1 MTDSLGAEDEKE
13 RLYIILSTSVT
24 GNLEKTI
31 EKERKN

>member
-13 RLYIILSTSVT
+13 RIIFPTSAT

-31 EKERKN
+31 QKERKN